1 MRYLEIIASC
11 AEIATRA
18 HTLCY
23 KTKKHATRKDGVT
36 PFIVHPARVAS
47 IVTSVSLPYQVV
59 CAAWLHDVLEDTTI
73 SHEELKEEL
82 IHENIAFADVI
93 IILHLVDALTK
104 DDSKDR
110 YGKLNSTIDK
120 LISLGD
126 LHDYYAT
133 SIKLADCID
142 NLSILNGIP
151 SSFIVH
157 HYIPE
162 TEYLLSE
169 LKKYPSIINPK
180 LEYRLTHTLSRR
192 KKEYGMR
199 ETSN

>member
-18 HTLCY
+18 HTFHP
-23 KTKKHATRKDGVT
+23 KTKKHATCKDGVT

-82 IHENIAFADVI
+82 IHENIAFADAN

-110 YGKLNSTIDK
+110 YGKLNSTINK

-133 SIKLADCID
+133 SIELADRID

-151 SSFIVH
+151 SSFIIH

-169 LKKYPSIINPK
+169 LQKHPGIINSK
-180 LEYRLTHTLSRR
+180 LEYRLIQTLSRR

>member
-18 HTLCY
+18 HTFCY

-82 IHENIAFADVI
+82 IHENIAFEDAI

-110 YGKLNSTIDK
+110 YDKLNSTINK
-120 LISLGD
+120 LTSLGN
-126 LHDYYAT
+126 LHGYYAT

-151 SSFIVH
+151 SSFIIH

-169 LKKYPSIINPK
+169 LQKHPGIINSK
-180 LEYRLTHTLSRR
+180 LEYRLIQTLLRR
-192 KKEYGMR
+192 KKEYGVR